1 MVYFFIFLYSLRR
14 IPRRSLRRSLRNKR
28 KMDGVY
34 NNDIYI
40 SVENQEAFNNQ
51 MHILDEKLQEIKVI
65 RGELLTYVNDDSTED
80 SIQEFIMQE
89 LFPHRIYVNKYS
101 PEFDDNTYIVEL
113 STENINIYDPGTPFF
128 YWRKDYK
135 NILFEDNDITR

>member
-1 MVYFFIFLYSLRR
+1 
-14 IPRRSLRRSLRNKR
+14 
-28 KMDGVY
+28 MDGVY

-40 SVENQEAFNNQ
+40 SDENQEAFNNQ

-65 RGELLTYVNDDSTED
+65 RGELLTYVNADSTED

-101 PEFDDNTYIVEL
+101 PEYDNDNNTYIIEL
-113 STENINIYDPGTPFF
+113 STEDKSDSYPDRTPFF
-128 YWRKDYK
+128 YWKDYEK
-135 NILFEDNDITR
+135 ILKIMM